1 MTTGMMGEEETTMQL
16 SGVRVLDLTRVL
28 SGPFCTALL
37 GDLGADVLKIEAPE
51 GDSVRRQG
59 AIRDGLSWYFAQFNR
74 NKRSL
79 RLDLRK
85 PEGREILTRLIR
97 LSDVL
102 VENFRPGVL
111 ARMGFS
117 NARLH
122 ELRPSLVVC
131 AINGFGGEGPY
142 KDRPAFDF
150 IAQAMSGFMSVN
162 GTRDGEPLRSGLP
175 ISDMVAGLYAALAI
189 TASVVRARETGKG
202 ETVEVSLTNAMV
214 SMLSYIATNYFAT
227 GITPPRSGNDHPIA
241 APYGLFPTRDGRIAL
256 APPDDVFFGRLMDAL
271 GCPELKDD
279 PLYRTQ
285 TARVANRERINAIV
299 GGKLACQ
306 TTDYW
311 VETLNAAGVPSGP
324 VHEVADV
331 FQDPQILAQKM
342 VMDVEQPGHGVVRML
357 GFPMKFSG
365 APCSVRRPAPGLGQ
379 HSDDVLEELG
389 FSKDER
395 RTFRDLG
402 VI

>member
-1 MTTGMMGEEETTMQL
+1 MHL

-59 AIRDGLSWYFAQFNR
+59 AIKDGLSGYFAQFNR
-74 NKRSL
+74 NKRSM
-79 RLDLRK
+79 RLDLRQ
-85 PEGREILTRLIR
+85 PEAKDILTRLIER
-97 LSDVL
+97 SDVL

-111 ARMGFS
+111 ARMGFP

-131 AINGFGGEGPY
+131 SINGFGSTGPY

-162 GTRDGEPLRSGLP
+162 GTEDGEPLRSGLP
-175 ISDMVAGLYAALAI
+175 VSDLVAGLYAALAI
-189 TASVVRARETGKG
+189 VASVHKARETGKG
-202 ETVEVSLTNAMV
+202 EIAEVSLTNGMV
-214 SMLSYIATNYFAT
+214 SLLSYIATNYFAS
-227 GITPPRSGNDHPIA
+227 GVVPPRSGNDHPIA

-256 APPDDVFFGRLMDAL
+256 APPDDVFFGRLMDVL

-285 TARVANRERINAIV
+285 PDRVANRERINAIV
-299 GGKLACQ
+299 GGKLALN
-306 TTDYW
+306 TTDHW
-311 VETLNAAGVPSGP
+311 VETLNAAGVPCGP
-324 VHEVADV
+324 VHGVADV
-331 FQDPQILAQKM
+331 FQDPQILAQEM
-342 VMDVEQPGHGVVRML
+342 VMKVEHPGRGLVQML
-357 GFPMKFSG
+357 GFPMKFAD
-365 APCSVRRPAPGLGQ
+365 APCTVRMPAPDLGQ
-379 HSDDVLEELG
+379 HSHEVLAELG
-389 FSKDER
+389 FTAEQCQI
-395 RTFRDLG
+395 FRDRG

>member
-1 MTTGMMGEEETTMQL
+1 MQL

-37 GDLGADVLKIEAPE
+37 GDLGADVLKIESPE
-51 GDSVRRQG
+51 GDSVRGQG

-97 LSDVL
+97 QSDVL

-117 NARLH
+117 AERLH
-122 ELRPSLVVC
+122 ELRPSLVMC
-131 AINGFGGEGPY
+131 AINGFGSEGPY

-162 GTRDGEPLRSGLP
+162 GTDGGEPLRSGVP
-175 ISDMVAGLYAALAI
+175 ISDLVAGLYAALAI
-189 TASVVRARETGKG
+189 TASVLRARETGQG
-202 ETVEVSLTNAMV
+202 EIVEVSLTNAMV

-241 APYGLFPTRDGRIAL
+241 APYGLFPTRDGSIAL
-256 APPDDVFFGRLMDAL
+256 APPDDVFFGRLMDVL

-279 PLYRTQ
+279 ELYRTQ

-299 GGKLACQ
+299 GGKLALN

-324 VHEVADV
+324 VYAVADV
-331 FQDPQILAQKM
+331 FKDPQILTQNM
-342 VMDVEQPGHGVVRML
+342 VVEVEQPGHGPVRML
-357 GFPMKFSG
+357 GFPMKFT
-365 APCSVRRPAPGLGQ
+365 ATPCSVRLPAPGLGE
-379 HSDDVLEELG
+379 HSDAVLTELG
-389 FSKDER
+389 FTEDQR
-395 RTFRDLG
+395 HQFRAAG